1 VSVDE
6 NPHLSI
12 PPVFSGVPPSTA
24 RCVAVLVHGRNQ
36 DEQVMLDVVQRLNLP
51 DIAYVLPVAAQRSWY
66 PQRYFDPIADS
77 EPDVRAALSAIESRV
92 TAAMD
97 GATPDADLVLCGFSQ
112 GACLI
117 AELVARRVPARLS
130 GVAVLTGSL
139 IGAPNERHTPAP
151 AQGLPMFVS
160 CAQDDQWVAVG
171 DAQATAEAFE
181 RAGAK
186 VTFEILDDREH
197 LISDRA
203 VAGLRSLLLGA

>member
-1 VSVDE
+1 VSVDA

-12 PPVFSGVPPSTA
+12 PPVFAGTSPSQA

-36 DEQVMLDVVQRLNLP
+36 DEQVMLDVVERLALP
-51 DIAYVLPVAAQRSWY
+51 DIAYVLPIAAQRSWY
-66 PQRYFDPIADS
+66 PYRYFDPVADS
-77 EPDVRAALSAIESRV
+77 EPDVRNALAAIEADV
-92 TAAMD
+92 TGVMDDAAS
-97 GATPDADLVLCGFSQ
+97 DAGLVLCGFSQ

-117 AELVARRVPARLS
+117 AELVARRVPPRLS

-139 IGAPNERHTPAP
+139 IGAPGEWRAPAP
-151 AQGLPMFVS
+151 AEGLPMFVS

-171 DAQATAEAFE
+171 DAQATAEAFQ
-181 RAGAK
+181 RAGAA

-203 VAGLRSLLLGA
+203 VAGLRSLLQRA

>member
-1 VSVDE
+1 LSVDA

-12 PPVFSGVPPSTA
+12 PPMFAGATPSEA
-24 RCVAVLVHGRNQ
+24 RCVAVLVHGRGQ
-36 DEQVMLDVVQRLNLP
+36 DEEVMLDVVERLALP

-66 PQRYFDPIADS
+66 PQRYYDPAVES
-77 EPDVRAALSAIESRV
+77 EADVRPALDAIEARAA
-92 TAAMD
+92 AAMD
-97 GATPDADLVLCGFSQ
+97 EAAANTGLVLCGFSQ

-130 GVAVLTGSL
+130 GVAILTGSL
-139 IGAPNERHTPAP
+139 IGAPAERRTPAS
-151 AQGLPMFVS
+151 ADGLPMFVS
-160 CAQDDQWVAVG
+160 CAQDDQWVAVD

-181 RAGAK
+181 HAGAQ

-197 LISDRA
+197 LISDPA

>member
-1 VSVDE
+1 LSVDA

-12 PPVFSGVPPSTA
+12 PSVFTGVTASEA

-36 DEQVMLDVVQRLNLP
+36 DAQVMLDVVERLALP
-51 DIAYVLPVAAQRSWY
+51 DIAYVLPIAAQRSWY
-66 PQRYFDPIADS
+66 PYRYFDPLAES
-77 EPDVRAALSAIESRV
+77 KPDVRNALSAIESHV
-92 TAAMD
+92 TAVME
-97 GATPDADLVLCGFSQ
+97 GAATNAGLVLCGFSQ

-117 AELVARRVPARLS
+117 AELVARRVPPRLS

-139 IGAPNERHTPAP
+139 IGAPGEWRTPAP
-151 AQGLPMFVS
+151 AEGLPMFVS

-171 DAQATAEAFE
+171 DAQATAESFR
-181 RAGAK
+181 RAGAE

-203 VAGLRSLLLGA
+203 VAGLRSLLEGA